1 MAVFHEKIASF
12 SPMGDDL
19 NHTAKRAGQATPNYQ
34 PSRFLSIEELPL
46 ALGFAIVANG
56 DFKRAIVDGVNSG
69 RDTDSIGVMAGA
81 ILGAM
86 HGEDIIDAQDAD
98 QLDKIN
104 KLDLNAE
111 TGAFVLTAQNIIK
124 ADDES
129 AANIAHQRKQMM
141 E

>member
-1 MAVFHEKIASF
+1 
-12 SPMGDDL
+12 MGDDL
-19 NHTAKRAGQATPNYQ
+19 NHTAKRAGQASPNYQ

-46 ALGFAIVANG
+46 TLGFAIVADG
-56 DFKRAIVDGVNSG
+56 EFRRAILDGVNSG

-86 HGEDIIDAQDAD
+86 HGEDVIDTEDAD

-111 TGAFVLTAQNIIK
+111 TSAFVLTSQNIIK
-124 ADDES
+124 ADDEN
-129 AANIAHQRKQMM
+129 AANVARQRKQMM